1 MKKMLQFLGRMLISL
16 TGLSAVAAFAADDY
30 SGNWGPATGS
40 QLPVLEAYDQEGQ
53 LQTLDS
59 LTGDQGL
66 LLFLNR
72 SADW

>member
-1 MKKMLQFLGRMLISL
+1 MKTMLKSIARMLVSL
-16 TGLSAVAAFAADDY
+16 AGLSAVAAFAADEY

-53 LQTLDS
+53 LQTLES